1 MTEEFL
7 KKHCKQ
13 HKLYQT
19 PHLNDVLYLHYKG
32 FSFIE
37 NLEKYTGLKCLWLEN
52 NGIREIANLENQ
64 SELKCLFLHNN
75 LISKIEN
82 LEYLTKLD
90 TLNLSYNT
98 IRRIEN
104 LDSLKF
110 LNTLNLSHNYL
121 QSTGDIEHLRL
132 LDSLSVLDISHNRI
146 DTDEVVNIL
155 GDMKELR
162 VVSLMGNPILKA
174 IKLYRKTMI
183 LKCKNL
189 KYLDDRPVFPRDRA
203 CAEAWMRGGPE
214 EEAAE
219 RKRWIEAEQKKINDS
234 VLALINKRKQCKPV
248 ETSEKEAEDKKRTK
262 EDEEVAA
269 TTVVC
274 TSDELLNLEKKKK
287 LEVSSSSDSSSAS
300 SSSGEEEDDGPM
312 QKSRIEKSDGRRPME
327 EGGKASSPDRGA
339 NEILLPWKTQVPA
352 RKSVKKLV
360 EVIEEDTKEFVAGDT
375 IREWTTIGKGIL
387 EERSID
393 DPSIDREMGSRT
405 NEITPSCSEEQGKFK
420 SVSVS
425 CNISGANERK
435 KEGNIA
441 SNECPPKDIL
451 DNYRRR
457 DDPHPLSGQLSSIR
471 EDMKEFCA
479 EMDKFVEKNKFVLK
493 DSDKTRKGE
502 SSAGEEKDSFKWWD
516 TKERKLKVKEI
527 LRQREEAEK
536 RSKNV
541 KRVEIVEVDKEE
553 EKEEEEEEEEE
564 EKEEEASKNVKEA
577 VKDEKKVPSC
587 QGVYD
592 LLNLKKCPQILLKD
606 VKTRARA
613 DEDDA
618 MLKCETVK
626 NDNSKDRLSGLY
638 NSLFNE
644 MNYRSGIDKNRSRKS
659 LSSQELLTLEKID
672 ETAEETTRSASCI
685 DIISSDVDNS
695 EIISVKSEPVNVKIM
710 ETSTANVTSLNST
723 DDEISDSE
731 SVKTI
736 INNYDKPTR
745 EIDQEANA
753 STNDIPGEPGEN
765 NCGRDKSDN
774 VKIIEAQSDNDEIQ
788 SLEASSEK
796 DAKVSP
802 SSNVEKST
810 ISSKSHK
817 RSRDCECQDVAS
829 KKFHLIEEIDG
840 EQNPTSSEKTVDGIS
855 EKCKRHFI
863 KEAREFVK
871 KESPLIDQ
879 CIEDLISKKS
889 KGNWDLKNNQE
900 DFLTCTALN
909 ITSDIFSN
917 KTSENSDKR
926 IGSNEQSRAME
937 TKKLFNV
944 QNSEDDREVVKSDS
958 SIDKQV
964 DIKSIDNLLKQSTI
978 AQKQSKMCTDLYKQF
993 CKHLEEIDSK
1003 RKLLIE
1009 PDFMKK
1015 NKSDQEEKKR
1025 DVLSPRETKQSKE
1038 EQTKS
1043 LIEVISEDATTNV
1056 EELEVE
1062 KLVFD
1067 SDPVMDAELKD
1078 KILKNINTPKSEE
1091 EREEGKKSADKLM
1104 KISREAMAKGKSL
1117 LDPSFPTCGQKNYF
1131 KDSRRFFMN
1140 LLEDDFSSEKD
1151 EDPAKNNIHEE
1162 YESESIMFREN
1173 SEALIEEME
1182 KLSSKMIEDDG
1193 IQGNKVIDIE
1203 KENVAIISESSVI
1216 KIEEIE
1222 KLSPTEG
1229 NSIQDG
1235 KILDMEKENVNRV
1248 RKSLEMQI
1256 VQGN

>member
-234 VLALINKRKQCKPV
+234 VLA
-248 ETSEKEAEDKKRTK
+248 
-262 EDEEVAA
+262 
-269 TTVVC
+269 
-274 TSDELLNLEKKKK
+274 
-287 LEVSSSSDSSSAS
+287 
-300 SSSGEEEDDGPM
+300 
-312 QKSRIEKSDGRRPME
+312 
-327 EGGKASSPDRGA
+327 
-339 NEILLPWKTQVPA
+339 
-352 RKSVKKLV
+352 
-360 EVIEEDTKEFVAGDT
+360 
-375 IREWTTIGKGIL
+375 
-387 EERSID
+387 
-393 DPSIDREMGSRT
+393 
-405 NEITPSCSEEQGKFK
+405 EEQGKFK

-425 CNISGANERK
+425 CNILHTKSDERK
-435 KEGNIA
+435 EDK
-441 SNECPPKDIL
+441 SNECPSKDIL
-451 DNYRRR
+451 DNYRRK
-457 DDPHPLSGQLSSIR
+457 DEPHPLSGQLSSIR
-471 EDMKEFCA
+471 EDMKEFCV
-479 EMDKFVEKNKFVLK
+479 EMDKFVEKNKFVFK
-493 DSDKTRKGE
+493 DSDKAKKGE
-502 SSAGEEKDSFKWWD
+502 SSVGEEKDSFKWWD

-527 LRQREEAEK
+527 LRQREEAE

-553 EKEEEEEEEEE
+553 KKEGGGEER
-564 EKEEEASKNVKEA
+564 EEASKNVKEV
-577 VKDEKKVPSC
+577 VKDEKDVSPC

-606 VKTRARA
+606 VKAHVKT

-618 MLKCETVK
+618 MLKCESVK
-626 NDNSKDRLSGLY
+626 SDNSKDRLSGLY

-685 DIISSDVDNS
+685 DIISSDIDNS
-695 EIISVKSEPVNVKIM
+695 EIISVKSEPVDVKIM
-710 ETSTANVTSLNST
+710 EPSTANVTSINST

-736 INNYDKPTR
+736 INNYDKPR
-745 EIDQEANA
+745 EIDEQVKAN
-753 STNDIPGEPGEN
+753 TNQDVSGEPG
-765 NCGRDKSDN
+765 GDKADN
-774 VKIIEAQSDNDEIQ
+774 VKIIEAQGDNDEIQ
-788 SLEASSEK
+788 SSETASERES
-796 DAKVSP
+796 AKSS

-829 KKFHLIEEIDG
+829 KKFHLIEEMDA
-840 EQNPTSSEKTVDGIS
+840 EQNATSSEKMVDGIS

-863 KEAREFVK
+863 KEAREFMK
-871 KESPLIDQ
+871 KESPLIDR
-879 CIEDLISKKS
+879 CIDDLISKKS

-909 ITSDIFSN
+909 ITSDIF

-926 IGSNEQSRAME
+926 IGSTSNEQHRAME
-937 TKKLFNV
+937 AKKFFNV
-944 QNSEDDREVVKSDS
+944 QNSQDNREVEESDS

-964 DIKSIDNLLKQSTI
+964 DIKSVDHLLKQSSI

-1015 NKSDQEEKKR
+1015 NKSDHEEKKR

-1062 KLVFD
+1062 KLFLD

-1078 KILKNINTPKSEE
+1078 KILKTINAPKSEE
-1091 EREEGKKSADKLM
+1091 ERLKGKKSADKLM

-1151 EDPAKNNIHEE
+1151 EDPTKNIDEE
-1162 YESESIMFREN
+1162 YESESIIFREN
-1173 SEALIEEME
+1173 SVALIEEME
-1182 KLSSKMIEDDG
+1182 KLSSIEDNG
-1193 IQGNKVIDIE
+1193 IQGNKVVDIE
-1203 KENVAIISESSVI
+1203 KENVTIISENSVI